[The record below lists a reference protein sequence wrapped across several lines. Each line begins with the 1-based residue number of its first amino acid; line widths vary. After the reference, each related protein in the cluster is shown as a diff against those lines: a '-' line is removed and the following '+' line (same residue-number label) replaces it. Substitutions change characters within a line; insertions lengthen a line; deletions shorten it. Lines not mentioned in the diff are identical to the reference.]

1 MVFFTREG
9 IEVATGIY
17 NAIPTKQQKDEKNTQ
32 E

>member
-9 IEVATGIY
+9 IEVATGIC
-17 NAIPTKQQKDEKNTQ
+17 NPIPIKQKKDEKNTQ